1 MAVLLHRLVSIL
13 HPVPGKQ
20 NNPSLH
26 FKGGKEQGMG
36 VKDLWQLLAPAGRYS
51 SLESLKH
58 KRIAI
63 GTLCMSISD

>member
-1 MAVLLHRLVSIL
+1 
-13 HPVPGKQ
+13 
-20 NNPSLH
+20 
-26 FKGGKEQGMG
+26 MG

-63 GTLCMSISD
+63 GTRSCVHVNR